1 MSPIRLGNGFWI
13 VQNSDQ
19 IIDAAF
25 TQMCHSSPIKNG
37 RDEDHKKQQFKR
49 YTILAYRT
57 PQVFPQMVHI
67 SFRDNMRIII
77 EGTALPNQYLLG
89 CGQQGA
95 RPNISNID
103 ISLDLIANAVIYDC
117 NPNHEIQK
125 FTTWGFL
132 HLTHRKVVIDT
143 LTALNYSNEE
153 LSELPNDTLEKLMF
167 VEGHA
172 GVLIGTPCV
181 TGRETMFQNV
191 AVALNPMLRESFND
205 FPRLIDRF
213 GNELRR
219 IQETSSEFI
228 VENKNG
234 YVYRIRAESR
244 EQSVSWKPESRPS
257 KEPSYFSSYGNRVHE
272 IQRDVRDGQTDLF
285 GIS

>member
-37 RDEDHKKQQFKR
+37 RDETFKKQQFKR
-49 YTILAYRT
+49 YTILTYRT

-67 SFRDNMRIII
+67 SFRDNMRVII

-89 CGQQGA
+89 CGHQGT
-95 RPNISNID
+95 RPDVADID
-103 ISLDLIANAVIYDC
+103 ISLDLISNAVIYKC
-117 NPNHEIQK
+117 NPNHEVQT

-132 HLTHRKVVIDT
+132 HVTHRKVVIDT
-143 LTALNYSNEE
+143 LTALGYANEE
-153 LSELPNDTLEKLMF
+153 LLTLSNHTLERLMF
-167 VEGHA
+167 IEGHA
-172 GVLIGTPCV
+172 GVILGTPCV
-181 TGRETMFQNV
+181 TGRETMFQNI

-205 FPRLIDRF
+205 FPRLVDRF
-213 GNELRR
+213 CNELRR
-219 IQETSSEFI
+219 VQETSSEFI

-234 YVYRIRAESR
+234 YVYRIRAESK

-257 KEPSYFSSYGNRVHE
+257 KEPVYFSSYGNRVHE
-272 IQRDVRDGQTDLF
+272 IQRDVRYGQTDLF
-285 GIS
+285 RVG